1 MADGSV
7 VIETKIDDKKAQEK
21 LTKLNQ
27 KIERIK
33 SNLAE
38 SKSNKNVI
46 ESQLNESKKAAISAE
61 KSIEKYTE
69 YLKESTAATGGNDP
83 FSAQWARR
91 LEESK
96 KELAE
101 QDKITQKLAAK

>member
-38 SKSNKNVI
+38 SESNKNVI
-46 ESQLNESKKAAISAE
+46 ESQLNKSKK
-61 KSIEKYTE
+61 
-69 YLKESTAATGGNDP
+69 
-83 FSAQWARR
+83 RR
-91 LEESK
+91 LVRK
-96 KELAE
+96 NQLKNI
-101 QDKITQKLAAK
+101 QNI